1 MSCCLRGAR
10 GEGEGRRGSPLQCNF
25 LEIHCHFCLAILPFQ
40 FSKNVSVWSNPSWI
54 PPSALESAP
63 LSSKDVCRQ
72 RNQKPSCIIRP
83 LLPDCLMLVC
93 FLSLLL
99 PDLSHYLALV
109 QKHPSPSGHLLGI
122 LLVCCLSVL
131 EFLQDSYLDTLQPL
145 PFLPL
150 PRVPFM
156 SPSTGSV
163 INPAKSRTTSGHS
176 ILQWEWIVL
185 SSMAF
190 RAFTKQWPLQ

>member
-1 MSCCLRGAR
+1 MVQS
-10 GEGEGRRGSPLQCNF
+10 F
-25 LEIHCHFCLAILPFQ
+25 LDSTICFR
-40 FSKNVSVWSNPSWI
+40 V
-54 PPSALESAP
+54 SALVIKGC
-63 LSSKDVCRQ
+63 LSSKKSKAILH
-72 RNQKPSCIIRP
+72 NQT